1 MSDANAGLVPVT
13 DLTGLP
19 LLEVPDRIEVEV
31 ACALPE
37 RQHILAIRVPRG
49 TTALA
54 AVTMSGIAALFPE
67 VSINPARLGIFGRLL
82 GTRGLPPADRYLVC
96 PGDRV
101 EIYRPLVAD
110 PKDARRRRASVVA

>member
-1 MSDANAGLVPVT
+1 MSDADAGLVPVT
-13 DLTGLP
+13 DVTGPPLT
-19 LLEVPDRIEVEV
+19 EVPDLIEVEV

-54 AVTMSGIAALFPE
+54 AVAMSGIAALFPE
-67 VSINPARLGIFGRLL
+67 VAIDPARLGIFGRLL

-110 PKDARRRRASVVA
+110 PKDARRRRAGRVA

>member
-1 MSDANAGLVPVT
+1 MSDADSALAPAPVA
-13 DLTGLP
+13 TGADGI
-19 LLEVPDRIEVEV
+19 EAPDRIEIEV

-37 RQHILAIRVPRG
+37 RQHILVIKVLRG

-54 AVTMSGIAALFPE
+54 AVAMSGIAELFPE
-67 VSINPARLGIFGRLL
+67 VSIDPARLGIFGRLL
-82 GTRGLPPADRYLVC
+82 GTRGLLPADRYALC

-110 PKDARRRRASVVA
+110 PKEARRRRAAR

>member
-1 MSDANAGLVPVT
+1 MSDT
-13 DLTGLP
+13 DAEGITL
-19 LLEVPDRIEVEV
+19 EV

-37 RQHILAIRVPRG
+37 RQHILVIRVPRG

-54 AVTMSGIAALFPE
+54 AVAMSGIAALFPE
-67 VSINPARLGIFGRLL
+67 VAIDSMRLGIFGRLL
-82 GTRGLPPADRYLVC
+82 GTRGLPPADRYVVC

-110 PKDARRRRASVVA
+110 PKEARRRRAAR

>member
-1 MSDANAGLVPVT
+1 MSDADSALVPAPVAT
-13 DLTGLP
+13 
-19 LLEVPDRIEVEV
+19 VPDRTEAPDLIEIEV

-54 AVTMSGIAALFPE
+54 AVAMSGIAALFPE
-67 VSINPARLGIFGRLL
+67 VAIDPARLGIFGRLL
-82 GTRGLPPADRYLVC
+82 GTRGLPPADRYTLC
-96 PGDRV
+96 PGERV

-110 PKDARRRRASVVA
+110 PKEARRRRAAR

>member
-1 MSDANAGLVPVT
+1 MSEADAEG
-13 DLTGLP
+13 
-19 LLEVPDRIEVEV
+19 ISVEV

-37 RQHILAIRVPRG
+37 RQHIQVITVPRG

-54 AVTMSGIAALFPE
+54 AVAMSDIAVLFPE
-67 VSINPARLGIFGRLL
+67 VSIDPARLGIFGRLL
-82 GTRGLPPADRYLVC
+82 GTRGLPPADRYALC

-110 PKDARRRRASVVA
+110 PKEARRRRAAR